1 MSVSGFSS
9 VFDHVAL
16 LGLFVIE
23 KLRQIF
29 LSPAG
34 TFSLASL
41 LSALCI
47 ALLYLHWQRR
57 GHTRPVK
64 ARVLLRAVFPRRLWA
79 SRSGRADIGFFLF
92 NSFLAGLLF
101 SWAILSAHVVSRT
114 VNGGLTGGFGAL
126 SPTVLPEW
134 LCALILTLAVFLA
147 YELGYWL
154 DHYLSHRIPFLWE
167 FHKVHHT
174 AESLSPLTNF
184 RVHPVDS
191 LVFVNILALVMGAT
205 GGTMNYLFGK
215 SITSFSLFN
224 VNALVLVFT
233 YLLDHLHHTHF
244 WIPFTGVCG
253 RIFVSPAHHQIH
265 HSTDPRHFNKNM
277 GSCLAIY
284 DWLFGTLQIPSKE
297 RERLTFGVTPEA
309 CQQPD
314 TPKLSDPHTITEGLI
329 APVGRALAHLV
340 PAGFKGEARPVVAT
354 VEVQR

>member
-1 MSVSGFSS
+1 MSVPGVSG
-9 VFDHVAL
+9 L
-16 LGLFVIE
+16 LDTFGILVLFVAE
-23 KLRQIF
+23 KLRHIF
-29 LSPAG
+29 LSPGG

-41 LSALCI
+41 LSALVI
-47 ALLYLHWQRR
+47 ALLVLQWQRR
-57 GHTRPVK
+57 GRQKPVK

-101 SWAILSAHVVSRT
+101 SWAILSAHVVSKT
-114 VNGGLTGGFGAL
+114 VNSGLAGAL
-126 SPTVLPEW
+126 GAVGPTALPEW
-134 LCALILTLAVFLA
+134 ICALILTLAVFLA

-154 DHYLSHRIPFLWE
+154 DHTLSHRVPFLWE

-191 LVFVNILALVMGAT
+191 LVFVNILAIIMGTT
-205 GGTMNYLFGK
+205 GGAVNYLFGK
-215 SITSFSLFN
+215 SVSSFSLFN
-224 VNALVLVFT
+224 VNALVLIFT

-244 WIPFTGVCG
+244 WIPFTGVWG

-284 DWLFGTLQIPSKE
+284 DWLFGTLHVPSKE
-297 RERLTFGVTPEA
+297 RERLTFGVGPQEG
-309 CQQPD
+309 
-314 TPKLSDPHTITEGLI
+314 DPHGITEGLI
-329 APVGRALAHLV
+329 APIHRALGHLV
-340 PAGFKGEARPVVAT
+340 PAGLKASVKSTPEPVT
-354 VEVQR
+354 DSRR